1 MPRTPDNLDLLHSLE
16 TVASTI
22 RGEVPEDVEQLQAE
36 QHQAEELNLGTTPSG
51 PTSLDKLLQHT
62 DPLRRP
68 QILDWVHRKKLG
80 PDDPIIDVHAEYAGL
95 LNDIRGFIQQ
105 LVTELENQQAA
116 SGGVMHYAQLQHDL
130 AATIKRRTEEL
141 RDLDGKLQDSTSKG
155 HAALTEVVNRAAFR
169 GTLKAGAL
177 LLLGQLLLV
186 LVIFLTR

>member
-1 MPRTPDNLDLLHSLE
+1 M
-16 TVASTI
+16 
-22 RGEVPEDVEQLQAE
+22 
-36 QHQAEELNLGTTPSG
+36 
-51 PTSLDKLLQHT
+51 DKLLQHT